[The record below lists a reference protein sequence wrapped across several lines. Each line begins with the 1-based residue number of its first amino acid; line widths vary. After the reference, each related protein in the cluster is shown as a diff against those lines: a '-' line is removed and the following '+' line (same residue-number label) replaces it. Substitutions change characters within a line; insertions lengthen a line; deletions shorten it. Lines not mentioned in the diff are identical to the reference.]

1 MRLDRTLPRR
11 RGPRRES
18 ATLPQMAE
26 SARQTDLP
34 DPAEVMAR
42 IGGENFPVAPRWLP
56 IPARGHLLAIYG
68 FARLTDELG
77 DTAPGDRLAALD
89 WLENELD
96 RAFAG
101 TAQEPL
107 MRRLAT
113 TIAACELPREA
124 FVRLIEANRSDQRV
138 QSYRAWSDLLDYCS
152 LSANPVGELVLHVFG
167 AATPDR
173 VEWSDAV
180 CSALQVIEHCQ
191 DIREDLWRGRVYL
204 PLEDLARYDCSLA
217 DIEAARASP
226 GLRAVLRLEATRA
239 SALLDQ
245 GRPLI
250 RSLTGWARI
259 AIAGYVGGGRAA
271 LSALARADFEVLA
284 LTPRPSR
291 RRQIGSILR
300 ALDGG
305 RP

>member
-1 MRLDRTLPRR
+1 
-11 RGPRRES
+11 
-18 ATLPQMAE
+18 MAE
-26 SARQTDLP
+26 SARQPELP
-34 DPAEVMAR
+34 DLAEVMAR

-56 IPARGHLLAIYG
+56 IPARDHLLAIYG

-77 DTAPGDRLAALD
+77 DSAPGDRMAALD
-89 WLENELD
+89 WLESELD

-101 TAQEPL
+101 TAEEPV

-124 FVRLIEANRSDQRV
+124 FVRLIDANRTDQRV
-138 QSYRAWSDLLDYCS
+138 QSYRAWSDLLDYCA

-167 AATPDR
+167 VATPDR
-173 VEWSDAV
+173 VAWSDAV

-191 DIREDLWRGRVYL
+191 DIREDLCRGRVYL
-204 PLEDLARYDCSLA
+204 PLEDLARHGCSLE
-217 DIEAARASP
+217 DIEADAVSP

-250 RSLTGWARI
+250 RSLSGWSRL

-271 LSALARADFEVLA
+271 LSALARAEFEVLA

-291 RRQIGSILR
+291 RRQIGSVLR

-305 RP
+305 RS